1 MHKLITKYATAA
13 HLALLAVSPLVLFP
27 FFSPEAVANAIFYL
41 SLYCLLW
48 VFFEPS
54 RRRGEYLHNSR
65 RRAALEIFSDPI
77 LWLML
82 LFAILAGIRWLNG
95 GIALAFDVE
104 NFVWVAK
111 EPPVSILPASAEGH
125 GKIEFA
131 AALAAVVIVQGL
143 LHAIGKSAR
152 VAFLFIGS
160 FVAAIAAI
168 IAVKT
173 IDFNNA
179 KLLASLGQ
187 SFLAPSFVG
196 TIFGLWM
203 LCAITAL
210 TGAIADE
217 WKGFGFPFAFAIA
230 GSALGLLAFA
240 PPAIITVF
248 LIMAIIAIFLFLGWV
263 ASEKRA
269 LGALKFLGIIS
280 ISIAFSVL
288 LALSILPDGLLAA
301 KIEPFE
307 KLEIFPSVI
316 LQERQVLAKIAS
328 KVWSENLWI
337 GTGLGTFSLDV
348 RFNAQPADWDI
359 LCTVRENAMNG
370 WLNLA
375 AERGL
380 VGIVAFAIPLIMLV
394 VAFIRRIP
402 GTIRKT
408 VFMPG
413 CYLAFA
419 ALALIAAVTF
429 FDTSLFSSSGVM
441 SMSAVL
447 ALGVASIPPKRKET
461 KEESSTE
468 EKK

>member
-1 MHKLITKYATAA
+1 MDNVKRNATGKLPPFTRRLIQLYSALLHNAHLKGFLKGEIYRGKAKYACVPG
-13 HLALLAVSPLVLFP
+13 LNCYSCPGAVGACP
-27 FFSPEAVANAIFYL
+27 
-41 SLYCLLW
+41 
-48 VFFEPS
+48 
-54 RRRGEYLHNSR
+54 
-65 RRAALEIFSDPI
+65 
-77 LWLML
+77 
-82 LFAILAGIRWLNG
+82 
-95 GIALAFDVE
+95 
-104 NFVWVAK
+104 
-111 EPPVSILPASAEGH
+111 
-125 GKIEFA
+125 
-131 AALAAVVIVQGL
+131 
-143 LHAIGKSAR
+143 
-152 VAFLFIGS
+152 IGS
-160 FVAAIAAI
+160 LQ
-168 IAVKT
+168 
-173 IDFNNA
+173 N
-179 KLLASLGQ
+179 S
-187 SFLAPSFVG
+187 
-196 TIFGLWM
+196 
-203 LCAITAL
+203 
-210 TGAIADE
+210 
-217 WKGFGFPFAFAIA
+217 
-230 GSALGLLAFA
+230 
-240 PPAIITVF
+240 
-248 LIMAIIAIFLFLGWV
+248 
-263 ASEKRA
+263 

-307 KLEIFPSVI
+307 KLEIFPSVF